1 MISEQAALRRLFI
14 LPMVFL
20 SHHRSNTHDTLYPH
34 VGWHEQRPADWW
46 KSICVSTKR
55 LLESSKADKNEIEG
69 LAISGH
75 SLGVVPVD
83 KDGNLLRETAPI
95 WSDTRAQKRRQMNFS
110 LLTAKMD
117 WYMMTGNG
125 FPSHLYS
132 AFKLMWYRKNEPEM
146 FRRIARCCSD
156 SIVFPY

>member
-1 MISEQAALRRLFI
+1 MKQYIIAYDFGTGGIKASLYTADG
-14 LPMVFL
+14 L
-20 SHHRSNTHDTLYPH
+20 SLASSFEPYDTLYPH

-95 WSDTRAQKRRQMNFS
+95 WSDTRAQKEADEFFASHSKDRLVYDDGQRFS
-110 LLTAKMD
+110 EPLIF
-117 WYMMTGNG
+117 G
-125 FPSHLYS
+125 FQADVVP
-132 AFKLMWYRKNEPEM
+132 KK
-146 FRRIARCCSD
+146 
-156 SIVFPY
+156 